1 MASETEQLHRAGH
14 HNGGS
19 AKEAM
24 REASRQ
30 ARAEV
35 SQEVDKLIDD
45 VENLMRRVG
54 DAADPELR
62 RLRGEVQS
70 AIADTKKA
78 LQNGAGWAQ
87 RQAVR
92 AKEAFEASDRYV
104 HEQPWQ
110 TVGIAAVT
118 GLLIGCLIGIGRR

>member
-1 MASETEQLHRAGH
+1 MVSETESYRAGQ

-19 AKEAM
+19 AREAM
-24 REASRQ
+24 REASRH

-35 SQEVDKLIDD
+35 GHEVDKLIDE

-54 DAADPELR
+54 DATDPEMR
-62 RLRGEVQS
+62 RLRDVVQG
-70 AIADTKKA
+70 AIADTRKA
-78 LQNGAGWAQ
+78 LGDRSGWAQ
-87 RQAVR
+87 RQATR

-118 GLLIGCLIGIGRR
+118 GLLIGCLVGFSRR

>member
-1 MASETEQLHRAGH
+1 MTSETESYRAGQ

-19 AKEAM
+19 ARDAI
-24 REASRQ
+24 REASRH

-35 SQEVDKLIDD
+35 GQEVDRLIDE

-54 DAADPELR
+54 DATDPEMR

-78 LQNGAGWAQ
+78 LGDRSGWAQ
-87 RQAVR
+87 RQATK

-110 TVGIAAVT
+110 TIGIAATT
-118 GLLIGCLIGIGRR
+118 GLLIGCLVGISRR